1 MAYSV
6 KYTNA
11 FKKRYKLL
19 VRRGYNIAKLRR
31 AVEILVTE
39 GALPTSYK
47 PHKLVGNRAK
57 QWECHIEPDW
67 LLIYRKED
75 TTHIQL
81 LLLVRTGT
89 HAKLFGM

>member
-31 AVEILVTE
+31 AVEILAAE

-67 LLIYRKED
+67 LLVWEQHDDELILILID
-75 TTHIQL
+75 
-81 LLLVRTGT
+81 TGT
-89 HAKLFGM
+89 HADLFK

>member
-31 AVEILVTE
+31 AVEILATE

-67 LLIYRKED
+67 LLVWEQHDDELI
-75 TTHIQL
+75 
-81 LLLVRTGT
+81 LVLIDTGT
-89 HAKLFGM
+89 HADLFK